1 MQSRATLV
9 ERLKGKVF
17 ARAMGLS
24 ARRYDSG
31 LNSRYQIPGT
41 SSLSHRT
48 IRAQKTN
55 TVPLRGGAG
64 EGGEGGGV
72 HD

>member
-55 TVPLRGGAG
+55 TVHLWGDG
-64 EGGEGGGV
+64 GGGV
-72 HD
+72 KWEGVQG